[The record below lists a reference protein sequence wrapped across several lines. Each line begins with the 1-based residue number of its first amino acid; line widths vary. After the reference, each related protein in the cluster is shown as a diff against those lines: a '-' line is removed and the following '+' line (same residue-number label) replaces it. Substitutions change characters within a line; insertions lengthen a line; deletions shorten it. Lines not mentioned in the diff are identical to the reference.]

1 MCIKKY
7 GIVLIGIFASILAGC
22 GTKNIG
28 ANDATVMA
36 NYLTNCSPKT
46 RYGIY
51 DIDNN
56 GCMELLIAEN
66 DSHADTVTILTPDS
80 QNQSLIEIGRYGS
93 WGSMSY
99 YPDGYILSGFTGQ
112 GIDETVIYKI
122 TDGKVSVVHKFWDN
136 SGSVGDEYEYK
147 VDDESV
153 TEEKYY
159 ALYNQYTGNNDGVHI
174 GYDDFIPIDEYDV
187 MYNTILKY
195 MH

>member
-1 MCIKKY
+1 MCMKKY
-7 GIVLIGIFASILAGC
+7 GIIMISIFAFILAGC
-22 GTKNIG
+22 GARNVNEN
-28 ANDATVMA
+28 AAVMA
-36 NYLTNCSPKT
+36 DYLTNCSEKT
-46 RYGIY
+46 RYGIC

-66 DSHADTVTILTPDS
+66 NSHADSVTILVVD
-80 QNQSLIEIGRYGS
+80 NLNHKLIELGNYGS

-99 YPDGYILSGFTGQ
+99 YPGGYILSGFTGQ

-136 SGSVGDEYEYK
+136 SGSVSDEYEYK

-159 ALYNQYTGNNDGVHI
+159 ALYNQYTGNDGIYI
-174 GYDDFIPIDEYDV
+174 GYDDFTPIDEYDV
-187 MYNTILKY
+187 MYNTILNY